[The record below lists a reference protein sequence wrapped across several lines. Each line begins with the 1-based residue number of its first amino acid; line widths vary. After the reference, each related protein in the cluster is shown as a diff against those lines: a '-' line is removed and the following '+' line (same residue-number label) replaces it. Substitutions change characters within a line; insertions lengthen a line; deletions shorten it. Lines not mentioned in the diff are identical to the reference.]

1 MEVFDLSNSRYV
13 FRTCSSM
20 EDFQKILSEYPHTDY
35 TYLLTAPME
44 IYDASSAYSQLYA
57 DPAGYLVVHQISQD
71 GSEALVYFV
80 TTKNYDNMEYYQGIM
95 PRFDLLMQSMGYTR
109 AISEVDPPTAE
120 ALQSCGWIVE
130 SSTSEGIYKVSR
142 NISGDAVGKVR
153 SSGVSTIKLDQCGLA
168 LID

>member
-1 MEVFDLSNSRYV
+1 
-13 FRTCSSM
+13 
-20 EDFQKILSEYPHTDY
+20 
-35 TYLLTAPME
+35 
-44 IYDASSAYSQLYA
+44 
-57 DPAGYLVVHQISQD
+57 
-71 GSEALVYFV
+71 
-80 TTKNYDNMEYYQGIM
+80 MEYYQGIM

-153 SSGVSTIKLDQCGLA
+153 SSGVSTIKLD
-168 LID
+168 